1 MLPKTLKKG
10 DTIGI
15 ISPASG
21 NDSETFDKYI
31 KAFKEFG
38 FKILEGKNMR
48 NENGYLSA
56 SDIERSED
64 FNAMFQNKEV
74 KAIICFRG
82 GYGSMRM
89 LEHVNLDLIKKNPK
103 FFIGYSDI
111 TLLLNYI
118 NKKTKLITYHGPMI
132 KSDFSDFYTK
142 ESLLNTLTNKV
153 KNSSIDLNI
162 FETVESF
169 NSKKI
174 TSSIVGGNLSILCSS
189 LGTPYE
195 VDFSNKVLLLEE
207 VNEAPYAIDRMLTQL
222 KCSKKLDNCA
232 GFLIGHLT
240 PKNSNLEK
248 VILDILMPL
257 DKPILTGLPIGH
269 SYPNLT
275 IPLGLKCTVDFHNK
289 KIDF

>member
-31 KAFKEFG
+31 EAFKEFG
-38 FKILEGKNMR
+38 FNILEGQNMR

-56 SDIERSED
+56 SDIERSQD
-64 FNAMFQNKEV
+64 LNAMFQNKEV

-89 LEHVNLDLIKKNPK
+89 LEYVNLDLIKKNPK

-142 ESLLNTLTNKV
+142 KSLLTTLTNKI

-162 FETVESF
+162 FESVESF

-195 VDFSNKVLLLEE
+195 VDFNNKILLIEE

-222 KCSKKLDNCA
+222 KHSKKLDNCV

-248 VILDILMPL
+248 VILDILKPL
-257 DKPILTGLPIGH
+257 NKPILTGLPIGH